1 MKRKSTPRKK
11 IKKKLELLVKSFVKK
26 RDNYTCQWCRKQ
38 VVGAN
43 LHASHVVPV
52 SQDGRLA
59 YDPINLKSLC
69 FHCHMNKWHKNPI
82 EASRWFLSTFP
93 ERWVYLEEQ
102 KKINQRLG
110 TIKIDWYEERIKTME
125 LLIKGGVE

>member
-11 IKKKLELLVKSFVKK
+11 IKKKLELLVKSFVKE
-26 RDNYTCQWCRKQ
+26 RDNYTCQYCGKK
-38 VVGAN
+38 VTGSN
-43 LHASHVVPV
+43 CHASHVVPV

-59 YDPINLKSLC
+59 YDPLNLKVMC
-69 FHCHMNKWHKNPI
+69 YHHHINFWHLNPVD
-82 EASRWFLSTFP
+82 SGRWFMSKFP

-102 KKINQRLG
+102 KKINQKLG

-125 LLIKGGVE
+125 LLIKGGV